1 MISLQIARYK
11 EIKCFLLS
19 ICVKIVYVGGNGIDK
34 NLSNVKVIKIVKD
47 ERCNMLKYS
56 MTCK

>member
-1 MISLQIARYK
+1 M
-11 EIKCFLLS
+11 
-19 ICVKIVYVGGNGIDK
+19 YVGGNGIDK

-56 MTCK
+56 MAFK